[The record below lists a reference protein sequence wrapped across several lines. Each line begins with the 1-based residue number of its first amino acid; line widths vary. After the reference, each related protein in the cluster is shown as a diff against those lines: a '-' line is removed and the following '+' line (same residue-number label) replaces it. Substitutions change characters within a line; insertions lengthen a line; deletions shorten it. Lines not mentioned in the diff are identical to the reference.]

1 MLLQSLKCCSSHL
14 QLLAPQ
20 QQTMRRQTWQTLLQ
34 AVLTTAFLHTL
45 LPSLISLPH
54 LSRYLHCCCPAAGRS
69 SRASSADRT
78 ASLHALLRNPDGLS
92 AQHSRGRLLPVVDYL
107 VRHGADVNARDE
119 DGRSAL
125 HLAAGA
131 GDVAMVAKLAELGID
146 VNGKDNV
153 GGRRELLSVQTRL
166 GCADMALNHIV
177 LWGPRC
183 ICHTS
188 EGFSDRF
195 PPCSRDMSGAP
206 VGAPQVF
213 KLVRSS

>member
-1 MLLQSLKCCSSHL
+1 MVQPTKPASALTPLPTSVSAS
-14 QLLAPQ
+14 
-20 QQTMRRQTWQTLLQ
+20 TLI
-34 AVLTTAFLHTL
+34 T
-45 LPSLISLPH
+45 LPH
-54 LSRYLHCCCPAAGRS
+54 LSQCLHRCCRAAGRS

-153 GGRRELLSVQTRL
+153 GGEREFPCARQAGLCSHGPASHL
-166 GCADMALNHIV
+166 GAHAGSATPVKPSLTGSIHAAW
-177 LWGPRC
+177 L
-183 ICHTS
+183 
-188 EGFSDRF
+188 
-195 PPCSRDMSGAP
+195 CSRG
-206 VGAPQVF
+206 VGCTLWSP
-213 KLVRSS
+213 KLVPRS